1 MRGDSLRDLYAKAL
15 ALLGLG
21 LLGVAGAL
29 VDYWPVQ
36 GELPTVASIL
46 DLPAPLTVPG
56 PPEFASAQPSVT
68 RTAAVVTRAGARRS
82 DDHVVTDASFDTVVN
97 ADLADVLDAP
107 AAAVPSLAPPP
118 PPPSLDVVPAR
129 PDNIPSS
136 TLSLMPPVIVA
147 PEAFLSVPP
156 VAEPSSGDNMFEAA
170 AKTAGRVGLKTGSAI
185 ANGFKAFGHVFR
197 WPL

>member
-29 VDYWPVQ
+29 VDYWPVR
-36 GELPTVASIL
+36 GELPAVASVL
-46 DLPAPLTVPG
+46 SLPAPIQALTNRPDA
-56 PPEFASAQPSVT
+56 PPSL
-68 RTAAVVTRAGARRS
+68 TRARPVATPVAMTPHRPAA
-82 DDHVVTDASFDTVVN
+82 DPILDTVVN
-97 ADLADVLDAP
+97 ADLADVLDDSP
-107 AAAVPSLAPPP
+107 APSLAPPP
-118 PPPSLDVVPAR
+118 PPSLAVVAAR
-129 PDNIPSS
+129 LDSIPSS

-156 VAEPSSGDNMFEAA
+156 VASPSSGDNLFEAA